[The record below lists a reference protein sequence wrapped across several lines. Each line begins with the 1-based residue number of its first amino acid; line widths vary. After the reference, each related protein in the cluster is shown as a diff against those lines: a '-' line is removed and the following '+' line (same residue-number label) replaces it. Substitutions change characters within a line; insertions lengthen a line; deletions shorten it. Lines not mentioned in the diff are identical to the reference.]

1 MWNDRTKLLLGEKG
15 LKALQV
21 SHVTVVGL
29 GGVGG
34 HACICLAR
42 AGVEHFTLIDFD
54 VVDETNIN
62 RQVVANVNTVGRLKA
77 EVLKE
82 QILQINPKC
91 QVQTVTERLSAENI
105 ARIISLKTDF
115 VLDAI
120 DQIAEKV
127 ELICYCKQHGLNIVS
142 AMGAGNRIALPQ
154 FKVTD
159 IFKTTHDGLAK
170 CIRKKLRE
178 RGISGLDVVVCQ
190 AESIKLEN
198 TESVRGKR
206 TLGSISYFPAVCGCV
221 MAAHVVGK
229 ICENT

>member
-15 LKALQV
+15 LKKLQS

-34 HACICLAR
+34 HASICLAR
-42 AGVEHFTLIDFD
+42 AGVENFTLIDFD

-62 RQVVANVNTVGRLKA
+62 RQVVANVNTVGKLKA

-91 QVQTVTERLSAENI
+91 KVQAITERLTANNI
-105 ARIISLKTDF
+105 NKLISPNTDF

-120 DQIAEKV
+120 DQIADKV
-127 ELICYCKQHGLNIVS
+127 ELICYCKQNNLNIVS
-142 AMGAGNRIALPQ
+142 AMGAGNRICIPQ
-154 FKVTD
+154 FSVTD
-159 IFKTTHDGLAK
+159 IYKTTHDGLAK
-170 CIRKKLRE
+170 CMRKKLRE
-178 RGISGLDVVVCQ
+178 RGVLSLDVVVCQ
-190 AESIKLEN
+190 TESIKLPHAEN
-198 TESVRGKR
+198 TVGKR
-206 TLGSISYFPAVCGCV
+206 TVGSISYFPSMCGCV
-221 MAAHVVGK
+221 MAAHVICK